1 MENVRVFAKYLEKF
15 EFSLKSKM
23 LHLLGLLQSRPQ
35 GFPLQNDSSG
45 RSPGDNI
52 GLVDDVTVS

>member
-1 MENVRVFAKYLEKF
+1 
-15 EFSLKSKM
+15 M
-23 LHLLGLLQSRPQ
+23 LPLLGLLQSRPQ

-45 RSPGDNI
+45 RSPGDDI

>member
-1 MENVRVFAKYLEKF
+1 M
-15 EFSLKSKM
+15 S
-23 LHLLGLLQSRPQ
+23 HLLGLLQSRPQ

-45 RSPGDNI
+45 RSPGDDI